1 MFFGVQSLA
10 WAAGIISQPLLVTL
24 RHRDPWLAVYAGL
37 AMICACAA
45 LVLFLPATR
54 DAASLTGTSC
64 VTEESSS
71 TSSTWATN
79 WYARVKSATRPLWTT
94 ARWILLDNKTLGAV
108 LLGVLFVNMSAL
120 SPSTAYRY
128 ALERFDWSR
137 ERVVVGILRV
147 SSWST
152 LAVTAVALPV
162 VAQVLTRLDLTPLQ
176 QNVWLARVVVFTVMI
191 GHFISGLSTAWGPL
205 VVGTALVA
213 SARGFFVVSRS
224 LLAILGNDR
233 HLAAL
238 FSLAGAVE
246 IVSYSIRR
254 PLAEWLLRV
263 GRGWGDAWYGLPYFV
278 GIILAAVGAV
288 VAVSLRPGGRL
299 SDEQVQDDEAA

>member
-1 MFFGVQSLA
+1 MPSTYASHGSLHCLPSLEADPTSSLPSYSLLPAMFQAKHSGKKKTISVHNTAPRLEAANERSIRATVFFGVQSLA

-137 ERVVVGILRV
+137 ERVSILLFPFFCCQGF
-147 SSWST
+147 SHWKWI
-152 LAVTAVALPV
+152 P
-162 VAQVLTRLDLTPLQ
+162 
-176 QNVWLARVVVFTVMI
+176 
-191 GHFISGLSTAWGPL
+191 SGLL
-205 VVGTALVA
+205 
-213 SARGFFVVSRS
+213 
-224 LLAILGNDR
+224 DD
-233 HLAAL
+233 L
-238 FSLAGAVE
+238 FSG
-246 IVSYSIRR
+246 
-254 PLAEWLLRV
+254 P
-263 GRGWGDAWYGLPYFV
+263 
-278 GIILAAVGAV
+278 
-288 VAVSLRPGGRL
+288 
-299 SDEQVQDDEAA
+299 